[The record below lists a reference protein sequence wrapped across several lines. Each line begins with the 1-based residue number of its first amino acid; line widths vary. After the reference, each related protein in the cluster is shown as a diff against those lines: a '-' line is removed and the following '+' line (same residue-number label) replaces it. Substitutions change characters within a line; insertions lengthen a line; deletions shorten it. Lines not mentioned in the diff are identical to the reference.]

1 MCSIA
6 GVFHSDLV
14 TVEYQACGCD
24 LPNSLQLDSAT
35 VLAWEIPHSMEVW
48 IGKSP
53 RNPLQLAVFHGKI
66 INQGRFQ

>member
-24 LPNSLQLDSAT
+24 LPNSLQLDSAL
-35 VLAWEIPHSMEVW
+35 VPWEIPTLNGGLDRE
-48 IGKSP
+48 IPKKSSP
-53 RNPLQLAVFHGKI
+53 TGGFPWEKYQ
-66 INQGRFQ
+66 